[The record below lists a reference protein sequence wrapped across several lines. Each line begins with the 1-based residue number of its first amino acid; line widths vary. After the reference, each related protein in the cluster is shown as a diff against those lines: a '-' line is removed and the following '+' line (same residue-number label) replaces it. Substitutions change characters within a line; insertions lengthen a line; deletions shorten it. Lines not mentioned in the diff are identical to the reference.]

1 MALNGFNENTYST
14 ELLSALQGAVPGD
27 LKISVIS
34 DPHYFAPSL
43 LVNDGAAFEAYL
55 AEDRKMIAES
65 DAILNSALDMVS
77 AENPDILLIPG
88 DLTKDGEKV
97 SHEAFAAYLADLEA
111 NGTKVYVV
119 PGNHDINNP
128 HAVSYDGA
136 TETPV
141 ASVTPEEFAT
151 IYDEFGYGEALYRDP
166 ASLSYI
172 AAPTNDLWILALDSC
187 EYDDNATSPETD
199 GSLSLETVAWAL
211 EKLAEAKLQ
220 GITVLGMMH
229 HSLAEH
235 FSLQDD
241 LFSDYV
247 VDGSETLAELF
258 ADAGLQIMFTGHF
271 HANDINTLDTERPLT
286 EIETGSLV
294 TWPSPVRTISLENGV
309 LDISTASVT
318 DIEYDTGDQTFPEY
332 AVDFLDTGL
341 NELAVSYLV
350 ASFGITE
357 EAAGQVAPYFAQ
369 AMAAH
374 YMGDE
379 TISAEIQQV
388 ITTMASSGD
397 QMQMML
403 AGALQSLLTDGLP
416 GDNNTTIQLVNPWE
430 GMSVD
435 DLAEVLA
442 VEYGMTAEEHYDSFH
457 RLIITEVNS
466 KAEGEDF
473 FELYNYGDT
482 AINLDGWKW
491 IDSDADFTSADAI
504 AIGDI
509 TLMPGETLVV
519 VSTDAVDAEASFRE
533 AWGLGDDVQVI
544 VTDGKGLGGDDAV
557 VVFDAMGNT
566 AAALNYGTAA
576 VTTSDSIVVDPVM
589 LSNGTS
595 SLGGHAGEAAGAFET
610 TSLVWT
616 GDSAEEPVYTYA
628 AEGMIGGTE
637 QQNPEDGTGSPGT
650 ATTNVATH
658 LDTFTVGGEGAA
670 EISAYDATTQKMF
683 VTNAELNRIDV
694 LDLSNPSNVTRLT
707 SIDISAYGG
716 NVNSVAVDGG
726 RLAMAIEADV
736 KQDPGKVVVL
746 STDDFSELASVTVG
760 ALPDMVTFTPDG
772 NFILSANEGE
782 PNADYSVDPDG
793 TVSIIDTSDYSVT
806 TLDFSAFNDQ
816 EEALEAEGMRVF
828 GPGADLAA
836 DVEPEYITVSD
847 DSATAWVALQE
858 NNAIAEV
865 DLASKTITA
874 IHPLGFKDYS
884 LEENAF
890 DASDKD
896 GEINI
901 TTWPVQGIYMPDS
914 LASYAVN
921 GTTYLVTAN
930 EGDAREYDTFEEEA
944 RIEDLT
950 LDETAFPEA
959 ATLQT
964 DDAIGRLKVTTTL
977 GDTDNDGD
985 YDELYSFGARSFTIW
1000 SEEGEVVF
1008 DSGSDIETFTS
1019 ILNSSIFNQDEG
1031 EVDERS
1037 DAKGPEPEGLAIG
1050 EVDGT
1055 VYAFVGLERTG
1066 GVMVYDITTPEA
1078 ASFVQWIYTEGDVA
1092 PEGLL
1097 FIDEIDT
1104 LVVSNE
1110 VSGTVSTYAIG
1121 EPDYVEETYT
1131 LQLLHF
1137 ADAEAGLLASET
1149 APNLAAL
1156 VDVFED
1162 EYANSITLSG
1172 GDNFIPGPFL
1182 AAGTD
1187 PGVADVL
1194 EEITG
1199 ISYASQGTVDIAI
1212 HNVIGVEAST
1222 IGNHEFDLGSR
1233 ALKDAFAYAA
1243 DFPYLSA
1250 NLDFSG
1256 DDDLN
1261 GLYVDTVAQEGLENE
1276 LASDLAGN
1284 IVPSAVLE
1292 EGGEKIGLVGATTQL
1307 LESISSPSGTE
1318 VIGTDQN
1325 DMELLAAQLQPVIDD
1340 LVAQGVNKIILM
1352 AHLQVIANEIEL
1364 AGKLSGVDI
1373 ILAAGSNTRLGDSDD
1388 EAVAFDG
1395 HAAEFADTY
1404 PLELT
1409 DKDGNTTLLVNTD
1422 NEFTYLGRLVVDFD
1436 ADGNIITDSIET
1448 NTSIN
1453 GAYAATEEHVAEA
1466 WGVEVDDLATTAF
1479 AEGTRGSDVAA
1490 LTDAVQDVIDEKN
1503 SNVFGYSDVY
1513 LEGERALVRSEETNL
1528 GNLSADA
1535 NAYVAE
1541 LAMGSEA
1548 ASSTYIVS
1556 LKNGGGI
1563 RAQIGT
1569 VSAPDP
1575 VDGTTEQ
1582 LPPADGTVTQLDVE
1596 NSLRF
1601 DNQLMMFDTTPEG
1614 LKAIL
1619 EHGVA
1624 EGTLQGRFPQV
1635 GGVSFSW
1642 DPDVEAGERISDI
1655 ALVGDDYI
1663 VPLYDDGVLLATA
1676 PDTIS
1681 LVTLSFLAQGGDGYP
1696 MKENGDNF
1704 RYIIDNSD
1712 STVSLSEAI
1721 DESLDFT
1728 VADNVPGGE
1737 IPLGE
1742 QAAFEAYMEEFHA
1755 TADTAYNEADTPAS
1769 EDTRIQ
1775 NLNEREEAVLP
1786 GDLAEGSSVSG
1797 SVTFWKTG
1805 AALEDVQVGLEA
1817 RMKEVGDDYAITIR
1831 NLDQADDG
1839 TVSMEVWA
1847 SSPEPIESLQIEL
1860 VLPDGTSFE
1869 WADTEEL
1876 PKGWTSIQNT
1886 GEEGEFILAGFGI
1899 GGFAGGEDVMLGT
1912 LTLDGLDDV
1921 AQFEV
1926 ELAAGELNTEELSGF
1941 SFVAMRDMTDAAGQ
1955 FIIEAVPEGEYR
1967 FSAHK
1972 ETDEHLANSVS
1983 AADALAALKL
1993 AVGMN
1998 PNSEDEVSSYQ
2009 FLAADVNQD
2018 GRVRA
2023 TDALAILKMAVDYD
2037 GALADEWLF
2046 FQDEAGET
2054 PMSRLNVAWES
2065 EQDVTVDQDLAV
2077 DLVGV
2082 VKGDVDGSWGDMFL

>member
-1 MALNGFNENTYST
+1 MALNGFNEN
-14 ELLSALQGAVPGD
+14 
-27 LKISVIS
+27 
-34 DPHYFAPSL
+34 
-43 LVNDGAAFEAYL
+43 
-55 AEDRKMIAES
+55 
-65 DAILNSALDMVS
+65 
-77 AENPDILLIPG
+77 
-88 DLTKDGEKV
+88 
-97 SHEAFAAYLADLEA
+97 
-111 NGTKVYVV
+111 
-119 PGNHDINNP
+119 
-128 HAVSYDGA
+128 
-136 TETPV
+136 
-141 ASVTPEEFAT
+141 
-151 IYDEFGYGEALYRDP
+151 
-166 ASLSYI
+166 
-172 AAPTNDLWILALDSC
+172 
-187 EYDDNATSPETD
+187 
-199 GSLSLETVAWAL
+199 
-211 EKLAEAKLQ
+211 
-220 GITVLGMMH
+220 
-229 HSLAEH
+229 
-235 FSLQDD
+235 
-241 LFSDYV
+241 
-247 VDGSETLAELF
+247 
-258 ADAGLQIMFTGHF
+258 
-271 HANDINTLDTERPLT
+271 
-286 EIETGSLV
+286 
-294 TWPSPVRTISLENGV
+294 
-309 LDISTASVT
+309 
-318 DIEYDTGDQTFPEY
+318 
-332 AVDFLDTGL
+332 
-341 NELAVSYLV
+341 
-350 ASFGITE
+350 
-357 EAAGQVAPYFAQ
+357 
-369 AMAAH
+369 
-374 YMGDE
+374 
-379 TISAEIQQV
+379 
-388 ITTMASSGD
+388 
-397 QMQMML
+397 
-403 AGALQSLLTDGLP
+403 
-416 GDNNTTIQLVNPWE
+416 
-430 GMSVD
+430 
-435 DLAEVLA
+435 
-442 VEYGMTAEEHYDSFH
+442 FH

-491 IDSDADFTSADAI
+491 IDSDADFTSADAV

-519 VSTDAVDAEASFRE
+519 VSADAVDAEASFRE

-637 QQNPEDGTGSPGT
+637 QQNPEDGTGSPGI

-670 EISAYDATTQKMF
+670 EISAYDATTQKLF

-694 LDLSNPSNVTRLT
+694 LDLSNQSNVTRLT

-944 RIEDLT
+944 RIEDLA
-950 LDETAFPEA
+950 LDETAFPDA

-1000 SEEGEVVF
+1000 SDEGEVVF

-1031 EVDERS
+1031 EFDERS

-1066 GVMVYDITTPEA
+1066 GVMVYDITTPES
-1078 ASFVQWIYTEGDVA
+1078 ASFVQWISTEGDVA

-1395 HAAEFADTY
+1395 HAAEFVDTY

-1503 SNVFGYSDVY
+1503 SNIFGYSDVY

-1541 LAMGSEA
+1541 LAIGSEA

-1712 STVSLSEAI
+1712 HVYDYFLTPIDGKIPATDSASAITAIITGEKTDAGNISWASGDPEGGELKTIAETLRDDLGFAIGVASTVPFSHATPAGVVSHDVYRNNKWDIAHEILFDTAPDVVIGGGYENSYFATTTTNAAGEDKDLDDNGYNDDYDAFVNGTHGTDYVFVQREEDVDGGQALLDAAATVDLSAGDKLFGLFGTSGGNFEYYDVADQPGTPEVTRDIEDPTLADITTATLSVLNHDEDGFFVMFEQGDIDWNNHANDYENMVGGVYDLDQAVLTAEAYVDAGIDGISWENTLVIVTSDHSNSYLRSEEVLGLGNLPTQEGTPYNFSYPDGEVTYSTTSHTNELVTVAARGAGADLFEEYAGLWYDGANIVDNTQIYDVMKAAAEDAGVEHIMLFIGDGMNVEHEVAASRYLYGEDQALAWDSWGSIEDGWSGYATTWDINTYNLYASAAGEEAYDAENFDPVIGYDPALGGTTPYPVAPDDAATQEFLDKISLSEAI

-1728 VADNVPGGE
+1728 NRWS
-1737 IPLGE
+1737 
-1742 QAAFEAYMEEFHA
+1742 Q
-1755 TADTAYNEADTPAS
+1755 
-1769 EDTRIQ
+1769 
-1775 NLNEREEAVLP
+1775 
-1786 GDLAEGSSVSG
+1786 
-1797 SVTFWKTG
+1797 
-1805 AALEDVQVGLEA
+1805 
-1817 RMKEVGDDYAITIR
+1817 
-1831 NLDQADDG
+1831 
-1839 TVSMEVWA
+1839 
-1847 SSPEPIESLQIEL
+1847 
-1860 VLPDGTSFE
+1860 
-1869 WADTEEL
+1869 
-1876 PKGWTSIQNT
+1876 
-1886 GEEGEFILAGFGI
+1886 
-1899 GGFAGGEDVMLGT
+1899 
-1912 LTLDGLDDV
+1912 
-1921 AQFEV
+1921 
-1926 ELAAGELNTEELSGF
+1926 
-1941 SFVAMRDMTDAAGQ
+1941 
-1955 FIIEAVPEGEYR
+1955 
-1967 FSAHK
+1967 
-1972 ETDEHLANSVS
+1972 
-1983 AADALAALKL
+1983 
-1993 AVGMN
+1993 
-1998 PNSEDEVSSYQ
+1998 
-2009 FLAADVNQD
+2009 
-2018 GRVRA
+2018 
-2023 TDALAILKMAVDYD
+2023 
-2037 GALADEWLF
+2037 
-2046 FQDEAGET
+2046 
-2054 PMSRLNVAWES
+2054 
-2065 EQDVTVDQDLAV
+2065 
-2077 DLVGV
+2077 
-2082 VKGDVDGSWGDMFL
+2082 

>member
-318 DIEYDTGDQTFPEY
+318 DIDYDTGDQTFPEY

-442 VEYGMTAEEHYDSFH
+442 AEYSMTPEEHYDSFH

-466 KAEGEDF
+466 KAEGEDY

-670 EISAYDATTQKMF
+670 EISAYDATTQKLF

-716 NVNSVAVDGG
+716 NVNSVAVHGG

-806 TLDFSAFNDQ
+806 TLDFSAFNDK

-884 LEENAF
+884 LDENAF

-901 TTWPVQGIYMPDS
+901 TTWPVKGIYMPDS

-950 LDETAFPEA
+950 LDEIAFPDAE
-959 ATLQT
+959 TLQT

-1000 SEEGEVVF
+1000 TEDGELVF
-1008 DSGSDIETFTS
+1008 DSGSDIETITS

-1031 EVDERS
+1031 DVDERS
-1037 DAKGPEPEGLAIG
+1037 DAKGPEPEGLAVG
-1050 EVDGT
+1050 EVDGH

-1066 GVMVYDITTPEA
+1066 GVMVYDITTPED

-1097 FIDEIDT
+1097 FIDETDT

-1110 VSGTVSTYAIG
+1110 VSGTVSTYSIG
-1121 EPDYVEETYT
+1121 EPDYVEESYT

-1162 EYANSITLSG
+1162 EYANSITLAG

-1233 ALKDAFAYAA
+1233 GLKDAFAYAA

-1256 DDDLN
+1256 DDDLS
-1261 GLYVDTVAQEGLENE
+1261 GLYVDTVAEEGLDGE

-1318 VIGTDQN
+1318 VIGTDQT

-1409 DKDGNTTLLVNTD
+1409 DKDGNTILLVNTD

-1436 ADGNIITDSIET
+1436 ADGNIITDSIQT
-1448 NTSIN
+1448 HTSIN
-1453 GAYAATEEHVAEA
+1453 GAYAATEENVAEA
-1466 WGVEVDDLATTAF
+1466 WDVDVADLATTAF
-1479 AEGTRGSDVAA
+1479 AEGSRGADVAA
-1490 LTDAVQDVIDEKN
+1490 LTDAVQNVIDEKN

-1528 GNLSADA
+1528 GDLSADA
-1535 NAYVAE
+1535 NGYAAE

-1635 GGVSFSW
+1635 GGFSFSW
-1642 DPDVEAGERISDI
+1642 DPDFEAGERVRDI
-1655 ALVGDDYI
+1655 ALVGDDDI
-1663 VPLYDDGVLLATA
+1663 IPLYDDGVLLDTA
-1676 PDTIS
+1676 PETIS
-1681 LVTLSFLAQGGDGYP
+1681 MVTLSFLAEGGDGYP
-1696 MKENGDNF
+1696 MKEYGENF
-1704 RYIIDNSD
+1704 RYIIDNED
-1712 STVSLSEAI
+1712 GTVTLSEAI

-1737 IPLGE
+1737 TSLGE

-1755 TADTAYNEADTPAS
+1755 TAETAYDEAETPAA

-1775 NLNEREEAVLP
+1775 NLNERDEAVLP
-1786 GDLAEGSSVSG
+1786 GDLVEGSSVNG

-1805 AALEDVQVGLEA
+1805 EALEDVQVGLEA
-1817 RMKEVGDDYAITIR
+1817 MSLETADGYSVDIR
-1831 NLDQADDG
+1831 NLQEGEDG

-1847 SSPEPIESLQIEL
+1847 ASPDALESLQLEFM
-1860 VLPDGTSFE
+1860 LPDGSSYTWE
-1869 WADTEEL
+1869 DTEEL
-1876 PKGWTSIQNT
+1876 PTGWASLQNT
-1886 GEEGEFILAGFGI
+1886 GENGEFILAGYGI
-1899 GGFAGGEDVMLGT
+1899 GGFAGGEDVMLGA

-1921 AQFEV
+1921 DQFEV
-1926 ELAAGELNTEELSGF
+1926 ALAAGELNTEELPGF
-1941 SFVAMRDMTDAAGQ
+1941 RFVAMRDMTDAAGQ

-1967 FSAHK
+1967 FSAFK

-1998 PNSEDEVSSYQ
+1998 PNSEEEVSSYQ
-2009 FLAADVNQD
+2009 YLAADVNQD

-2046 FQDEAGET
+2046 FQDEAGAT

-2065 EQDVTVDQDLAV
+2065 EQEVIIDQNLEV

-2082 VKGDVDGSWGDMFL
+2082 VKGDVDGSWGDMIQ